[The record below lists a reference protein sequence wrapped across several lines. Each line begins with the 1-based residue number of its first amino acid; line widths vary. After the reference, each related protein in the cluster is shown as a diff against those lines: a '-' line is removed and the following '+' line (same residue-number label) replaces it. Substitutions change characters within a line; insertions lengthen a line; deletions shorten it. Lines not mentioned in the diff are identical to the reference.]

1 MMRAP
6 GSDAYLRRRRD
17 MENNDTQRIPAQT
30 ASDAA
35 DPQRLNCGGDIIW
48 CIIENGPAAPVERLS
63 RRRRGPVFWAGTSR
77 KLCGCADARNTP
89 IRRSLM
95 AALPNDWLAR
105 EQSGTVHSSGPRSIF
120 GL

>member
-1 MMRAP
+1 
-6 GSDAYLRRRRD
+6 
-17 MENNDTQRIPAQT
+17 MENNDTQRIPAHT

-105 EQSGTVHSSGPRSIF
+105 EPSIRLARARFSACADDRRRVALF
-120 GL
+120 GEDSLLKIQ